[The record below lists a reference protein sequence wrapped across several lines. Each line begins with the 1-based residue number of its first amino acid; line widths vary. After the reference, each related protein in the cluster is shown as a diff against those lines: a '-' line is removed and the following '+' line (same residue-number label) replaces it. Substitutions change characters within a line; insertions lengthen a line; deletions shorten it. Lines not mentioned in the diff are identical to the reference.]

1 MCSSDLF
8 VYVADKKKYVTTS
21 EGPFHAGGGG
31 GLRYAFTDAAGLTA
45 GGYLMGLAGD
55 AASVQLDLQGLLY
68 FRF

>member
-1 MCSSDLF
+1 MA
-8 VYVADKKKYVTTS
+8 VNKTYVTTS

-31 GLRYAFTDAAGLTA
+31 GLRYAFTDSVGINA

-68 FRF
+68 LRF